1 MLGILGQVDEF
12 VGVVLQVMKK
22 LVVALVDI
30 ADVFETVVRANPR
43 REECGYGRQSARER
57 YGSASRRL
65 CRCSRAT

>member
-22 LVVALVDI
+22 LVVALVDE
-30 ADVFETVVRANPR
+30 ADVLETVVAQALEE
-43 REECGYGRQSARER
+43 EECGYGRQSARER